1 MCDTAMANLTL
12 SVPDDILSAARD
24 AAFRRGTTVNAVC
37 REALERLIGPD
48 QAAVAAIERAFRMAD
63 DLHLRSTSPFSR
75 DEIYE
80 ARLPGG
86 KAK

>member
-1 MCDTAMANLTL
+1 MANLTL
-12 SVPDDILSAARD
+12 SVPDEILTAARE

-63 DLHLRSTSPFSR
+63 ELHLQSSSPFSR
-75 DEIYE
+75 DEIYAE
-80 ARLPGG
+80 RLPCG
-86 KAK
+86 KPR